1 MSGHAQWFRMGN
13 IKKWGGPMPDSFL
26 EQQHALQLQIL
37 PRLQSLGIIGGKTPQ
52 SPTQTRVLEL
62 CH

>member
-1 MSGHAQWFRMGN
+1 
-13 IKKWGGPMPDSFL
+13 MPDSFL